1 MLVVMFLT
9 VLPALAQA
17 ADWQIDS
24 SHSAA
29 QFSVRHM
36 MVSNVRGQ
44 FGKMTGSVRFDP
56 REPAMASVEVAVD
69 VSSIDTRDPK
79 RDAHLKAADFFD
91 VQRFPSIT
99 FKSKRIEAAGAGRL
113 RLIGDLTMHGV
124 TREVAFDVEGPTPE
138 IKDARGGARVGATAT
153 TRISRK
159 DFGLTWNRALEA
171 GGVTLSDEV
180 AITLD
185 VELTRKP

>member
-1 MLVVMFLT
+1 
-9 VLPALAQA
+9 
-17 ADWQIDS
+17 
-24 SHSAA
+24 
-29 QFSVRHM
+29 
-36 MVSNVRGQ
+36 
-44 FGKMTGSVRFDP
+44 MTGSVRFDP
-56 REPAMASVEVAVD
+56 REPATASVEVAVD

-79 RDAHLKAADFFD
+79 RDEHLKAADFFD

>member
-1 MLVVMFLT
+1 M
-9 VLPALAQA
+9 VLPALALA

-56 REPAMASVEVAVD
+56 KEPAAAGVEVAVD

-79 RDAHLKAADFFD
+79 RDAHLQGADFFD
-91 VQRFPSIT
+91 AQKFPTIT

-113 RLIGDLTMHGV
+113 KLIGDLTLRGV
-124 TREVAFDVEGPTPE
+124 TREVAFDVEGPTSE

-153 TRISRK
+153 ARINRS
-159 DFGLTWNRALEA
+159 DFGMTWNRALEA

-180 AITLD
+180 AITVD
-185 VELTRKP
+185 IELTRKP